1 VGYYLKG
8 IKGLLMKHDFGRIFC
23 ILMFILDVL
32 AAGAF
37 AYQGE
42 YRKAIYWFAAGVI
55 AATFI

>member
-1 VGYYLKG
+1 
-8 IKGLLMKHDFGRIFC
+8 MKHDFGRIFC